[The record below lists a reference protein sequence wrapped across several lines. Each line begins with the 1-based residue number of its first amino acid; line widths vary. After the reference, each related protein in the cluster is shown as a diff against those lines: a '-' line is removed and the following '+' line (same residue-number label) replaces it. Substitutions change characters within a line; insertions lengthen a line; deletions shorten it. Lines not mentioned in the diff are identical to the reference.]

1 MTSKELFEQARKMR
15 EAEKETAR
23 KEREAVEKMLS
34 SASPDKL
41 VEWLSLVWKG
51 IAERNETA
59 SKLSYRMNQF
69 RYHWQNRGK
78 YRKDKVKVMVNGAE
92 TVATVLTLETIP
104 SCTPDEAVR
113 TWAYLSMAEKL
124 AVYQTA
130 QVIGRYMPIETDRAV
145 SRKPAEL
152 QK

>member
-1 MTSKELFEQARKMR
+1 MTSKELFAQARAAR
-15 EAEKETAR
+15 EAERETAR
-23 KEREAVEKMLS
+23 KERETLERVLS

-41 VEWLSLVWKG
+41 VEWFALVWKG

-92 TVATVLTLETIP
+92 TVATVVTLETIP

-113 TWAYLSMAEKL
+113 TWCYLSMSEKI
-124 AVYQTA
+124 AVYRAA
-130 QVIGRYMPIETDRAV
+130 QEIGRYMPSETDRAV

-152 QK
+152 HR

>member
-15 EAEKETAR
+15 EAERETAR
-23 KEREAVEKMLS
+23 KEREAIEKMLTN
-34 SASPDKL
+34 ASPDKL
-41 VEWLSLVWKG
+41 VEWFALVWKG

-69 RYHWQNRGK
+69 RYHWENRGK
-78 YRKDKVKVMVNGAE
+78 YRKDKVKVTVNGAE

-113 TWAYLSMAEKL
+113 TWNYLSMSEKL
-124 AVYQTA
+124 AVYRAA
-130 QVIGRYMPIETDRAV
+130 QEIGRYMPMETDRAV

-152 QK
+152 HR

>member
-1 MTSKELFEQARKMR
+1 MTSKELFEQARKAR
-15 EAEKETAR
+15 ELERAEAK
-23 KEREAVEKMLS
+23 KERETLERVLS

-41 VEWLSLVWKG
+41 VEWFSLVWKG

-69 RYHWQNRGK
+69 RYHWGNRGK
-78 YRKDKVKVMVNGAE
+78 YRKDKIKVMVNGAE
-92 TVATVLTLETIP
+92 TIATIVVLENIP

-113 TWAYLSMAEKL
+113 TWAYLSMSEKI
-124 AVYQTA
+124 AVYRAA
-130 QVIGRYMPIETDRAV
+130 QEIGRYMPSETDRAV

-152 QK
+152 HR